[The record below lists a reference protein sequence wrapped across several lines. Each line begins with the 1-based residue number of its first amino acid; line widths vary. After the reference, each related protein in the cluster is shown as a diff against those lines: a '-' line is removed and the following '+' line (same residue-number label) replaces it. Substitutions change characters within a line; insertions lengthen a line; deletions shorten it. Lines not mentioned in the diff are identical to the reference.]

1 VTRESAARWR
11 LIVLLVA
18 ALILFLMIGI
28 I

>member
-1 VTRESAARWR
+1 MTRESAARWR

-18 ALILFLMIGI
+18 ALVLFLMIGI